1 LVHCV
6 FVHGTFFFLFVF
18 CHKPI
23 LVFFIKNNGQID
35 VSVLSKCKV
44 TKFFAIFQGFPPE
57 NVHFFSFFLLVSI
70 KIFTQLSQALLAQ
83 SRKGQGARSKG
94 QENR

>member
-1 LVHCV
+1 MVRLMPLCYLNAKLQN
-6 FVHGTFFFLFVF
+6 FLQFSKDF
-18 CHKPI
+18 LQKM
-23 LVFFIKNNGQID
+23 FIF
-35 VSVLSKCKV
+35 L
-44 TKFFAIFQGFPPE
+44 A
-57 NVHFFSFFLLVSI
+57 FLLVSI